1 MENKS
6 AVPGARKAE
15 DTARNMPEGESL
27 LRLLADVSQNAAV
40 NVQDEAVDEVGS
52 GRGEEDGGTAQILGF
67 APAACGG
74 LGDDEAVEG
83 VTAAVG
89 LTLAQRCGLR
99 GGDVAGSDAVAL
111 MLYSPYSE
119 AMFLVSIFRPPLAAA

>member
-40 NVQDEAVDEVGS
+40 NVQDEAVDKVGS
-52 GRGEEDGGTAQILGF
+52 GRGEEDGGSAQILRF

-74 LGDDEAVEG
+74 LGDDEAVE
-83 VTAAVG
+83 
-89 LTLAQRCGLR
+89 R
-99 GGDVAGSDAVAL
+99 
-111 MLYSPYSE
+111 SE
-119 AMFLVSIFRPPLAAA
+119 EHTSELQSRE

>member
-15 DTARNMPEGESL
+15 DTARNMPERERL

-52 GRGEEDGGTAQILGF
+52 GSF
-67 APAACGG
+67 
-74 LGDDEAVEG
+74 
-83 VTAAVG
+83 
-89 LTLAQRCGLR
+89 QR
-99 GGDVAGSDAVAL
+99 
-111 MLYSPYSE
+111 
-119 AMFLVSIFRPPLAAA
+119 